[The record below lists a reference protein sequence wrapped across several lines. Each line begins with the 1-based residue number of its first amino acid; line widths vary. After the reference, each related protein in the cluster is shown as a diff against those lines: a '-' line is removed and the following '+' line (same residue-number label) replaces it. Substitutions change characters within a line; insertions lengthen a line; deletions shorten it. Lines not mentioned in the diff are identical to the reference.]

1 MKKLVSILLLAAIV
15 FTLAACGGKKEAVPV
30 NLGDVMAKFTLG
42 DEMLSLD
49 ENDLLDLYGIKSE
62 DVKQFAG
69 AVNTSGIKCDE
80 IVMIEAVDASAAG
93 RVKSALD
100 NRYQA
105 KLNEMENYIPEEYAV
120 IKECSVTASG
130 NFVAMIVSRNAAELT
145 KTYAEAIK

>member
-1 MKKLVSILLLAAIV
+1 MKKFAAILLLIAIV
-15 FTLAACGGKKEAVPV
+15 LTFAACGGKKEAVPV
-30 NLGDVMAKFTLG
+30 NLSSVMAKFALG
-42 DEMLSLD
+42 DEMLSLN
-49 ENDLLDLYGIKSE
+49 EGDLLDLYGIKGE

-80 IVMIEAVDASAAG
+80 IVMIEAVGSDAAG

-130 NFVAMIVSRNAAELT
+130 NFIAMIVSHNAAELT
-145 KTYAEAIK
+145 KIYSEAIK